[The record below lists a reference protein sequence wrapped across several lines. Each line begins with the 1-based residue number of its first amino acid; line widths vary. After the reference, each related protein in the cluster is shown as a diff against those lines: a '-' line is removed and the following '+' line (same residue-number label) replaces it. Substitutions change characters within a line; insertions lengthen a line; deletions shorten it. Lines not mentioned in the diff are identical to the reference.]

1 MRQKLCA
8 ALLALALL
16 VQLPVFAASNGTP
29 AVVCT
34 PGSASGS
41 AQVSLSGLTDKVYAA
56 QDRKSVV

>member
-41 AQVSLSGLTDKVYAA
+41 AQVSQIGRAHV
-56 QDRKSVV
+56 